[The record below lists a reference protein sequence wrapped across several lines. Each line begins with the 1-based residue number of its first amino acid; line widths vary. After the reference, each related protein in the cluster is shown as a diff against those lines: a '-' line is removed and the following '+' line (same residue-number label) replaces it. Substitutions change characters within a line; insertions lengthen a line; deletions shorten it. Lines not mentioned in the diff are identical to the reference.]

1 MTVQLEQRP
10 GLGRLYAKAVATA
23 RSRRGDRLPE
33 ISVEMAGVAV
43 ERERLAS
50 YAEVCGFRHSD
61 LLPPTYPHVLAFPLA
76 VTLMVDPSFPF
87 PLPGLVHV
95 ANRITHQRPLRADDR
110 LTFRVRATDLRTH
123 PRGRQFDM
131 ISEASIDGEPV
142 WTEASTYLRRERP
155 SSKAAST
162 TPSTSSTPSSSTGG
176 QSGGPDPTAMWR
188 IPRNIGRRY
197 AAASGDV
204 NPIHLNPLAA
214 RLFGFRR
221 AIAHGMWLKARCLA
235 ALEGRLPDALTATVA
250 FKSPLLLP
258 STVAFTARSGAD
270 GWTILVS
277 QAATGRPHLSGMVE
291 GLARSVSGLAPPP
304 RTIAT

>member
-1 MTVQLEQRP
+1 MTVRLDQRP
-10 GLGRLYAKAVATA
+10 GLGRLYVKAVATA

-43 ERERLAS
+43 DREHLAS
-50 YAEVCGFRHSD
+50 YVEVCGFRHSD

-95 ANRITHQRPLRADDR
+95 ANRITQQRPLHADDR
-110 LTFRVRATDLRTH
+110 LTLRVRATDLRTH

-131 ISEASIDGEPV
+131 TTAATVDGEPV
-142 WTEASTYLRRERP
+142 WTEASTYLCRARP
-155 SSKAAST
+155 SSNG
-162 TPSTSSTPSSSTGG
+162 SSSPARGGG
-176 QSGGPDPTAMWR
+176 QGGGPQSSAGGQNGGPSPTAIWR
-188 IPRNIGRRY
+188 VPGNIGRSY
-197 AAASGDV
+197 AAVSGDV

-235 ALEGRLPDALTATVA
+235 ALEGRLPDALTASVE

-258 STVAFTARSGAD
+258 STIAFSARLGER
-270 GWTILVS
+270 GWTIAVS
-277 QAATGRPHLSGMVE
+277 HDGSGRAHLAGTVVE
-291 GLARSVSGLAPPP
+291 IWP
-304 RTIAT
+304 RFPEY